1 MTILHSNHSR
11 ASAFNLVIT
20 IVFDRNLFFENEL
33 STSLPFSNQSIVEQS
48 DGSYIL
54 TASLD
59 ELSLESRDVA
69 INITARTDVGFG
81 QGRLNSSVA
90 MVYYSSP
97 TSISCSRRS
106 YLHPVESF
114 PESCAASL
122 TAEATSNVQRVVPGQ
137 SVVVRVS
144 SVVRSNGK
152 QQMTLVVQLDHP
164 SLPLYNLSNIWQI
177 TDAQRGSNKLAL

>member
-1 MTILHSNHSR
+1 M
-11 ASAFNLVIT
+11 
-20 IVFDRNLFFENEL
+20 
-33 STSLPFSNQSIVEQS
+33 QQS
-48 DGSYIL
+48 DGSYML

-59 ELSLESRDVA
+59 ELSLESRDIA
-69 INITARTDVGFG
+69 INITTHTDVGLR
-81 QGRLNSSVA
+81 QGLLSSSVA

-97 TSISCSRRS
+97 TSINCIRRS
-106 YLHPVESF
+106 YLLPVESF

-122 TAEATSNVQRVVPGQ
+122 TVEAMPNVQRLVPGQ

-164 SLPLYNLSNIWQI
+164 SLPLYDLSNIWQI
-177 TDAQRGSNKLAL
+177 TDAQRVSNKSAL

>member
-1 MTILHSNHSR
+1 M
-11 ASAFNLVIT
+11 
-20 IVFDRNLFFENEL
+20 
-33 STSLPFSNQSIVEQS
+33 QQS
-48 DGSYIL
+48 DGSYML

-59 ELSLESRDVA
+59 ELSLESRDIA
-69 INITARTDVGFG
+69 INITIHTDVGFG
-81 QGRLNSSVA
+81 QGRLSSSVA

-97 TSISCSRRS
+97 TSINCIRRS
-106 YLHPVESF
+106 YLLPVELF
-114 PESCAASL
+114 PESCAANL
-122 TAEATSNVQRVVPGQ
+122 TVEAMPNVQRLVPGQ

-177 TDAQRGSNKLAL
+177 TDAQRVSNKSAL